1 MTVNPHDP
9 GGLRGLAI
17 TAMADLANQR
27 RQPRQARSRE
37 TVERVLAAARE
48 LILEGGVDAA
58 TTTAIAA
65 RAGVGPSSLYRF
77 FADRDEL
84 FSRLLEAEIE
94 EIERSAEAAEAEWE
108 LVSVRDYVERMLEM
122 FLNYHERNPLFVR
135 LWFGGR
141 VSPAVTARA
150 QAGNL
155 ALAQRAHERL
165 VAAGLSRADIPEEV
179 ALITVE
185 VGDRILDLAFRG
197 RRRADRRII
206 TEGAEMLIGYLER
219 ILGP

>member
-1 MTVNPHDP
+1 MVDVAH
-9 GGLRGLAI
+9 
-17 TAMADLANQR
+17 QR
-27 RQPRQARSRE
+27 RQPLQARSRE
-37 TVERVLAAARE
+37 TVERILAAARE
-48 LILEGGVDAA
+48 LIVEGGVDTA

-84 FSRLLEAEIE
+84 FSRLLEGEVEA
-94 EIERSAEAAEAEWE
+94 IERSAEAAEAQWQ
-108 LVSVRDYVERMLEM
+108 LVSIRDYVERMLEM
-122 FLNYHERNPLFVR
+122 FLEYHERNPLFVR

-141 VSPAVTARA
+141 VSPAVTAIA

-155 ALAQRAHERL
+155 ALAERARERL
-165 VAAGLSRADIPEEV
+165 VAAGLSAKDIQPEV
-179 ALITVE
+179 SLIAIE

-206 TEGAEMLIGYLER
+206 AEGAEMLIAYLER
-219 ILGP
+219 VLGQAGR